1 MQTWKAVSVC
11 LKKMVTQTHTKILGP
26 IKSDKLNLIKK
37 NANKQANP
45 NSSDPNEYR
54 VIEHTKPIVQQ
65 ITTKL
70 KAEKTISHRSQ
81 QTLLLQQ
88 RCSNNAAHTQKKKE
102 VTVTPG

>member
-1 MQTWKAVSVC
+1 
-11 LKKMVTQTHTKILGP
+11 MVTQTHTKILGP

-81 QTLLLQQ
+81 QTLC
-88 RCSNNAAHTQKKKE
+88 CSNNAAHTQKKKE

>member
-1 MQTWKAVSVC
+1 
-11 LKKMVTQTHTKILGP
+11 MVTQTHTKILGP

-37 NANKQANP
+37 NANKQANKQTP

-81 QTLLLQQ
+81 QTLC
-88 RCSNNAAHTQKKKE
+88 CSNNAAPTTLLTRKKK
-102 VTVTPG
+102 TKKKK